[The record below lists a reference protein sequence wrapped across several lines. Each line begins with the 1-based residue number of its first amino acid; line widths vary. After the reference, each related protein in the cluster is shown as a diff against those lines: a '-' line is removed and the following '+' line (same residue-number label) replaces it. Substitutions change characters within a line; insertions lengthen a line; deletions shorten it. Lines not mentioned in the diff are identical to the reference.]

1 MASENTHIY
10 LADRIRAKINVDV
23 LKRLIS
29 GHLDYYFIGSIFPDI
44 LFFSK
49 DKQIVDVAHN
59 LHGEDGLPTNRI
71 VFDLLDRIKAGK
83 DDANFSFVSGFLTH
97 YAADITLHPMVFY
110 FSGYK
115 ANGSKQEN
123 DRSAYLHWHYET
135 SIDRQ
140 VNDRFYLDK
149 IINPE
154 TIKGL
159 VIPQILGID
168 PSIIGDALKRQMKYY
183 SLTRSRLYFVIF
195 QVLCKM
201 GFFPARMVAG
211 FHENLKTDKTRLPD
225 PLQYKDII
233 TGESLETTLNDL
245 IEKAIQFGCRMI
257 ETAYAFYIGRINNDE
272 CQKVITGQSLETGR
286 VGKRTTDIRFSAGL
300 T

>member
-10 LADRIRAKINVDV
+10 IADRIRAEINDDM
-23 LKRLIS
+23 LKRIIS
-29 GHLDYYFIGSIFPDI
+29 GHLDYYFIGSIFLDI

-49 DKQIVDVAHN
+49 DKQIVDVAYN

-83 DDANFSFVSGFLTH
+83 DDTNFSFVSGFLTH
-97 YAADITLHPMVFY
+97 YAVDITLHPMVFY

-115 ANGSKQEN
+115 ANGSRREN

-168 PSIIGDALKRQMKYY
+168 QSIICDALKRQMKYY
-183 SLTRSRLYFVIF
+183 SLTRSRLYFVVF
-195 QVLCKM
+195 QVLCKL

-211 FHENLKTDKTRLPD
+211 FHENLKKDKTRLPD

-233 TGESLETTLNDL
+233 TGESIKITVSDL
-245 IEKAIQFGCRMI
+245 MEKAIHFGCRMI
-257 ETAYAFYIGRINNDE
+257 ESAYHCYKGQINNDE
-272 CQKVITGQSLETGR
+272 CQKAIAGQSLETGR
-286 VGKRTTDIRFSAGL
+286 LGKRITDIRFSAGL